1 MNAFENK
8 PDGTCEVRNPTQE
21 HIVGK
26 ELTSYEIASD
36 GSWFRMSFG
45 CANGRHGSLTLP
57 TECIQALIM
66 TLPRMMNQ
74 ALLARHGD
82 ETLRLVYPAETAR
95 LEGSLDPDIFIL
107 TFVTPDGFAVSFSLT
122 AEQLDE
128 LRPWAS

>member
-1 MNAFENK
+1 MNALKNK
-8 PDGTCEVRNPTQE
+8 SDGTCEVLNPTQE

-45 CANGRHGSLTLP
+45 CANGKHGSLTLP

-82 ETLRLVYPAETAR
+82 DTRRLVYPTEIVR
-95 LEGSLDPDIFIL
+95 VEGSPDPNIFIV
-107 TFVTPDGFAVSFSLT
+107 TFVTPDGFSVSFSLT
-122 AEQLDE
+122 GEQLDV
-128 LRPWAS
+128 LRP